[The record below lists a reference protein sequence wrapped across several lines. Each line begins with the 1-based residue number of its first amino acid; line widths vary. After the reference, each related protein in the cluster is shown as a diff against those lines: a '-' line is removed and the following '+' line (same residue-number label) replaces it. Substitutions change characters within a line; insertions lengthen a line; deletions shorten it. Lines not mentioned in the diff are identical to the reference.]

1 MNFVRMLLHFGVK
14 PYLVFD
20 GDYLP
25 SKAGTEG
32 EREAL
37 VDSYN
42 LPYLVLIGYLDRK
55 REEKRTRG
63 IELLNAGKTTLAY
76 NELRGAI
83 DITPNMAAD
92 VIAECRKLNVKCIV
106 APYEADAQL
115 YYLEKI
121 GEIQAIISEDSD
133 LLVFGCKTLITKLDK
148 YGECVEINR
157 DNLSRTKDIS
167 LAGFSDKE
175 FRYMAILSGCDYL
188 DSVPG
193 VGLKTAHRYVRRHK
207 EVERIIKAMQYD
219 YGAAV
224 PVDYIQSFKRANT
237 TFLHQRVYDPIQR
250 KMVMCNE
257 PDEPLS
263 DEDLIFIGV
272 ELEEH
277 LARGVACGVLHPIT
291 KEVMKLTATASVVTT
306 SVTVNCLQ
314 NDYSKQRLT
323 QPSKPSNVLL

>member
-1 MNFVRMLLHFGVK
+1 
-14 PYLVFD
+14 
-20 GDYLP
+20 
-25 SKAGTEG
+25 
-32 EREAL
+32 
-37 VDSYN
+37 
-42 LPYLVLIGYLDRK
+42 
-55 REEKRTRG
+55 
-63 IELLNAGKTTLAY
+63 
-76 NELRGAI
+76 GAI

-224 PVDYIQSFKRANT
+224 PVDYIQS
-237 TFLHQRVYDPIQR
+237 
-250 KMVMCNE
+250 
-257 PDEPLS
+257 
-263 DEDLIFIGV
+263 
-272 ELEEH
+272 
-277 LARGVACGVLHPIT
+277 
-291 KEVMKLTATASVVTT
+291 
-306 SVTVNCLQ
+306 
-314 NDYSKQRLT
+314 
-323 QPSKPSNVLL
+323 